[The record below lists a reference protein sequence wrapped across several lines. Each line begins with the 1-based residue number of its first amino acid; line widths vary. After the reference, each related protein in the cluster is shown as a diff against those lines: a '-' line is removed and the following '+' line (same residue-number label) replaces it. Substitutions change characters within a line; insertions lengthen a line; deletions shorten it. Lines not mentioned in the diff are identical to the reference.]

1 MDTGDE
7 AAEAQKV
14 TAYSKAL
21 LSSKQIKQIKL
32 TMNRR
37 SWEHIEV
44 GKHNLEQPCYEWIPC
59 LQTEAFPEG

>member
-21 LSSKQIKQIKL
+21 LSSKQ
-32 TMNRR
+32 TN
-37 SWEHIEV
+37 V
-44 GKHNLEQPCYEWIPC
+44 N
-59 LQTEAFPEG
+59 